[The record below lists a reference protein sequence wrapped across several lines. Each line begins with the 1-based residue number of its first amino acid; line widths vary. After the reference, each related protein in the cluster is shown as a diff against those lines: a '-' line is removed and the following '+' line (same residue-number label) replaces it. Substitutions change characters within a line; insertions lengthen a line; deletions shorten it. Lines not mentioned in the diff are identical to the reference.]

1 MNWSSAT
8 KISTPFKYDELN
20 IVITPQRGSDYIAN
34 LEGRDYNVSVIEFD
48 SSQIR
53 LSINGDRLYAQYLKS
68 GPASLDIALEAN
80 TYTLTNSLGVIA
92 SMKDVA
98 GAGTVIA
105 PMHGA
110 LLEVFVKT
118 GDKVSKGERLAILEA
133 MKMQHEIL
141 AEIDGIITAVH
152 VEAGSQIVTDTL
164 MIDIEV
170 KG

>member
-1 MNWSSAT
+1 
-8 KISTPFKYDELN
+8 
-20 IVITPQRGSDYIAN
+20 
-34 LEGRDYNVSVIEFD
+34 
-48 SSQIR
+48 
-53 LSINGDRLYAQYLKS
+53 
-68 GPASLDIALEAN
+68 
-80 TYTLTNSLGVIA
+80 
-92 SMKDVA
+92 VA